1 MSVITVCR
9 PPQKLS
15 IYGDL
20 DYLKGVDEKS
30 IMAVVR
36 PQEDQDQAGPLPIK
50 IKVQR
55 I

>member
-1 MSVITVCR
+1 MIYF
-9 PPQKLS
+9 QKLS

-20 DYLKGVDEKS
+20 EYLKGGAVDEKS

-36 PQEDQDQAGPLPIK
+36 PQEGTDQAGPLPIK